1 MREPS
6 LRVAR
11 SVRSEGV
18 LMSRADRIERF
29 VLLLVAA
36 VATALFGGACQSQQV
51 GEMQHE
57 SRTIQPE
64 SAQSV
69 RANLMMG
76 AGELQVVG
84 AADALMEADFSY
96 NVADWRPRVSYEVA
110 GNTGELSVKQGSGGG
125 VRLGGDARKQ
135 WNLGFNDEVPIDL
148 RVQMGAG
155 ESDLDLDS
163 LALTGLTLEMGAG
176 RTTVDLTGD
185 YKQDFDASIQGGV
198 GQATVLLP
206 SEVGVR
212 ARAQGGLGKIN
223 AEGLQREGDS
233 YVNDAYGSSDV
244 TLDVDVQGG
253 VGEINLKVV

>member
-11 SVRSEGV
+11 SVRSDGV

-125 VRLGGDARKQ
+125 VRLGGDARNQ
-135 WNLGFNDEVPIDL
+135 
-148 RVQMGAG
+148 
-155 ESDLDLDS
+155 
-163 LALTGLTLEMGAG
+163 
-176 RTTVDLTGD
+176 
-185 YKQDFDASIQGGV
+185 
-198 GQATVLLP
+198 
-206 SEVGVR
+206 
-212 ARAQGGLGKIN
+212 
-223 AEGLQREGDS
+223 
-233 YVNDAYGSSDV
+233 
-244 TLDVDVQGG
+244 
-253 VGEINLKVV
+253 

>member
-1 MREPS
+1 MR
-6 LRVAR
+6 
-11 SVRSEGV
+11 
-18 LMSRADRIERF
+18 
-29 VLLLVAA
+29 
-36 VATALFGGACQSQQV
+36 
-51 GEMQHE
+51 HE

-64 SAQSV
+64 NAQSV
-69 RANLMMG
+69 RANLKMG

-96 NVADWRPRVSYEVA
+96 NVADWKPKVSYEVA
-110 GNTGELSVKQGSGGG
+110 GEAGELSVKQGSVGG
-125 VRLGGDARKQ
+125 VRLGGDARNE
-135 WNLGFNDEVPIDL
+135 WNLRFNDEVPIDL

-163 LALTGLTLEMGAG
+163 LALRGLNLEIGAG

-185 YKQDFDASIQGGV
+185 YEQDFDASIQGGV

-212 ARAQGGLGKIN
+212 ARAEGGLGKIN

-233 YVNDAYGSSDV
+233 YVNDAYGSSNV
-244 TLDVDVQGG
+244 TVDVDVQGG
-253 VGEINLKVV
+253 VGEINLKLV

>member
-6 LRVAR
+6 LRIAR
-11 SVRSEGV
+11 SIKPDGV
-18 LMSRADRIERF
+18 LVNKADRIKRF
-29 VLLLVAA
+29 VLLFVAA
-36 VATALFGGACQSQQV
+36 VAMALFGEACQSQDV
-51 GEMQHE
+51 GEMRHE

-64 SAQSV
+64 NAQSV
-69 RANLMMG
+69 RANLKMG

-96 NVADWRPRVSYEVA
+96 NVADWKPKVSYEVA
-110 GNTGELSVKQGSGGG
+110 GEAGELSVRQGSGGG
-125 VRLGGDARKQ
+125 VRLGGDARNE
-135 WNLGFNDEVPIDL
+135 WNLRFNDEVPIDL

-163 LALTGLTLEMGAG
+163 LALTGLNLEIGAG

-185 YKQDFDASIQGGV
+185 YEQDFDASIQGGV

-212 ARAQGGLGKIN
+212 ARAEGGLGKIN

-233 YVNDAYGSSDV
+233 YVNDAYGSSNV
-244 TLDVDVQGG
+244 TVDVDVQGG
-253 VGEINLKVV
+253 VGEINLKLV